1 MTPAAAAALLGV
13 DIQATAPEVE
23 HAFRVRARQVH
34 PDSGGADDAF
44 IRLTE
49 ARDILLQPQEP
60 MPFVVGTR
68 PVRRRSWP
76 LFWTWVGLL
85 ALAIALSAIMAPQPF
100 TIAEPLVR
108 YPLLV
113 VGLLGYALTGRTGFG
128 VLAVIAIAATALVAL
143 LFTTLGALVG
153 LLIMVAAIYGLAL
166 IGRTAPM
173 LVRAVDNPGR

>member
-13 DIQATAPEVE
+13 HVQATAPEVE

-60 MPFVVGTR
+60 VPFVFAGTR
-68 PVRRRSWP
+68 PVRQRSWP

-128 VLAVIAIAATALVAL
+128 VLAVVAIAATALVAL

-173 LVRAVDNPGR
+173 LVKGVALGH